1 MSNPL
6 YQQMQNNAN
15 MGVFEQRL
23 QQLKSTFKGDPQQ
36 IIQQMLNSGK
46 ISQQAYNNAVQ
57 QAQQIMKMMG
67 KH

>member
-1 MSNPL
+1 MSNPI
-6 YQQMQNNAN
+6 YQQMQNGAN
-15 MGVFEQRL
+15 MGGLEQKI
-23 QQLKSTFKGDPQQ
+23 QQLKSVIKGDPQQ

-57 QAQQIMKMMG
+57 QAQQIMKAM